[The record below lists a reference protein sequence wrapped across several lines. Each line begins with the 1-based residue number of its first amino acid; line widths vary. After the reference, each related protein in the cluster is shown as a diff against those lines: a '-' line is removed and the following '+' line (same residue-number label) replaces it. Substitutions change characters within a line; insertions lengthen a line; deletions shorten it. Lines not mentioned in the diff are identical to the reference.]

1 MRLYIEKYTSKNI
14 NLFCRYIAVHFPL
27 RRLYLQQK
35 GRTLKY
41 IIFVVVF
48 SSLFSITRF
57 FESQTVTIEESDRN
71 NTITYNNTTIFL
83 YPTELRLNPIYVKY
97 YNWSR
102 LIVYGVVPFV
112 MLVYLNGLMYQDI
125 KSRRKHWEYNNGME
139 TNETEFDDYN
149 DDDAVADK
157 ESIKQNRNDC
167 IEMEVSCSTKTR

>member
-1 MRLYIEKYTSKNI
+1 M

-27 RRLYLQQK
+27 RRIYLQQK

-41 IIFVVVF
+41 IISVVLL

-57 FESQTVTIEESDRN
+57 FESQTVTIEESNRN
-71 NTITYNNTTIFL
+71 NTMTDNNTATYLI
-83 YPTELRLNPIYVKY
+83 PTELRLNPGYVKY

-125 KSRRKHWEYNNGME
+125 KARRKNWEFNNGNE
-139 TNETEFDDYN
+139 ITETEFDDFN
-149 DDDAVADK
+149 DNDAVADK
-157 ESIKQNRNDC
+157 DSIKQNQTDSF
-167 IEMEVSCSTKTR
+167 EMEASYSTKTM